1 MRSHGWVL
9 FLAAA
14 FCLAATAAQPVEAS
28 SATPVEAH
36 RKLLDLEDIKEKAKE
51 HAEAIRKNAPGA
63 IAGAQDAA
71 GKAWGFTTSVSQQA
85 AEQATGALE
94 KSMEKSMQKVIN
106 ALKVDPKGE
115 FGQNVLHKVTTKLK
129 LVKALINFSIKLQK
143 VDKNCPKVVDLLTQK
158 KHLKVESKSSTKGMG
173 PTSGCPSTVAKEGT
187 QPRRPD
193 LLNFSA
199 ETTLRHQDR
208 TIVYSFENISRGSCG
223 STGGRKA
230 LHTQNYYQNTPCLN
244 FDLLNFH

>member
-1 MRSHGWVL
+1 MRSHGRVL

-36 RKLLDLEDIKEKAKE
+36 RKLLDLEDIKEKAKA

-94 KSMEKSMQKVIN
+94 KSMEKSMDMLFAFLKLSDEVVQAILTIMFN
-106 ALKVDPKGE
+106 LLFCAIMLLAALYLPPDMTLLLGLATFIVGP
-115 FGQNVLHKVTTKLK
+115 L
-129 LVKALINFSIKLQK
+129 LVKATLSFLGSLGEAAPFASHYFSLRSCSMFHF
-143 VDKNCPKVVDLLTQK
+143 VLSPP
-158 KHLKVESKSSTKGMG
+158 HR
-173 PTSGCPSTVAKEGT
+173 AH
-187 QPRRPD
+187 RP
-193 LLNFSA
+193 
-199 ETTLRHQDR
+199 
-208 TIVYSFENISRGSCG
+208 
-223 STGGRKA
+223 
-230 LHTQNYYQNTPCLN
+230 
-244 FDLLNFH
+244 